1 MQEQSS
7 RRTQIFQAVLGITFL
22 GFGILHLIAPP
33 FIEENMTALGIEW
46 MLPIVAI
53 VEILGGLA
61 LFAGLRISGL
71 SGLAALWVSAT
82 MAGAIIAHLRVGDF
96 AGSFAPLTFLIPALV
111 LVYLRRAD
119 WLRFL
124 PVKQTT

>member
-22 GFGILHLIAPP
+22 GFGTLHLIAPP
-33 FIEENMTALGIEW
+33 FIEESMTALGIEW

-53 VEILGGLA
+53 VEIIGGLA

-82 MAGAIIAHLRVGDF
+82 MIGAIIAHLRVGDF
-96 AGSFAPLTFLIPALV
+96 AGSFAPLTFLVPALV
-111 LVYLRRAD
+111 LVYLKRAD
-119 WLRFL
+119 WQRFISA
-124 PVKQTT
+124 QHTS